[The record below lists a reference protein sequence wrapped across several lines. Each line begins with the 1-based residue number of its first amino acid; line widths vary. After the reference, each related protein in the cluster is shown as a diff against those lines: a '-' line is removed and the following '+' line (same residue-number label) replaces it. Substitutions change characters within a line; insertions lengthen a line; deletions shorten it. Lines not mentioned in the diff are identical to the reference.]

1 MDPAVTVCI
10 PAYQSAHIIRE
21 TLDSVRAQ
29 TFENFTVLISVDQS
43 TDDTAAVCHTYE
55 SDKRFKT
62 FVQSSRLG
70 WAGNVNFLLDRVTT
84 PYFAILM
91 HDDLWDKNY
100 LQTLLG
106 LIGERQSVMAYSKVE
121 RFGLKTGPFPC
132 VDYPGTPFARVHA
145 YLAGRYHALPVRAV
159 APSVLLKNGF
169 RLREYGADG
178 FQAERLGVFEM
189 LHGAEGLY
197 CPEPLYMKRVIKNST
212 VDNWGKW
219 DERKTL
225 DAWSAHHS
233 AFVEVIKSLQ
243 FPDGEKQML
252 IDALPLHIRTMNKAT
267 RHGLRSL
274 LPPEAQKPVPAKSR
288 GPGLIEALNKALRK
302 PLRAILGHSRFPRT
316 PGKPLRIVVLLAVRN
331 EALYIA
337 RCLEH
342 LYQQGVETCVIDNDS
357 TDATLSIVEGFR
369 QRGVFRIE
377 RQAYP
382 GYFDLVGQ
390 LRLKEK
396 LIAEM
401 DADWVIHCDADEIR
415 EASAPYKTLREGIEA
430 ADKAGYNAVN
440 FDEFVFLPTA
450 DEEAYENTDFVETMR
465 YYYFFEPRAFR
476 QVKAWKNTGRPV
488 DLVSSGGHNVKFKGR
503 RIFPVNF
510 ILRHYI
516 ALSRQHTIQ
525 KYAVDRVYSEVEIKE
540 RRWHM
545 ARAAFNPQD
554 LKVPDR
560 KQLKNIENGVWDK
573 SEPWKHHAFFGRG
586 TNND

>member
-10 PAYQSAHIIRE
+10 PAYQSAHIIHE

-43 TDDTAAVCHTYE
+43 TDDTAAVCRTYE
-55 SDKRFKT
+55 RDKRFKV

-106 LIGERQSVMAYSKVE
+106 LISERPSVMAYSSME
-121 RFGLKTGPFPC
+121 RFGLRSGPFRC
-132 VDYPGTPFARVHA
+132 RGYSGSPFERVHA
-145 YLAGRYHALPVRAV
+145 YLSERYHATPLRGV
-159 APSVLLKNGF
+159 APSVLLKSGF
-169 RLREYGADG
+169 RLREYGVAG

-189 LHGAEGLY
+189 LYGVEGLY
-197 CPEPLYMKRVIKNST
+197 CPEPLYKKRVIKNST

-219 DERKTL
+219 DEQKTL
-225 DAWSAHHS
+225 NAWSVHNS
-233 AFVEVIKSLQ
+233 AFVEVINSLQ
-243 FPDGEKQML
+243 FPDAEKQML
-252 IDALPLHIRTMNKAT
+252 IDALPLHIGTMNEAT
-267 RHGLRSL
+267 RNGLRSL
-274 LPPEAQKPVPAKSR
+274 LPPEAQQPASAKSR
-288 GPGLIEALNKALRK
+288 ALSLIKALKKALRK
-302 PLRAILGHSRFPRT
+302 PLHAILGRSRSPRA

-342 LYQQGVETCVIDNDS
+342 LYQQGVETCVIDNES
-357 TDATLSIVEGFR
+357 TDETLSIVEKFVG
-369 QRGVFRIE
+369 RGVFRIE

-396 LIAEM
+396 LAAEM
-401 DADWVIHCDADEIR
+401 DADWIIRCDADEIR
-415 EASAPYKTLREGIEA
+415 EAPAPYKTLREGIEA

-440 FDEFVFLPTA
+440 FDEFVFLPTS
-450 DEEAYENTDFVETMR
+450 DEEAYENTDFVETMC
-465 YYYFFEPRAFR
+465 YYYFFEPWYPRR
-476 QVKAWKNTGRPV
+476 VNAWKNTGRPV
-488 DLVSSGGHNVKFKGR
+488 DLVSSGGHSVKFKGR

-510 ILRHYI
+510 IMRHYI
-516 ALSRQHTIQ
+516 ALSREHAIR
-525 KYAVDRVYSEVEIKE
+525 KYGVERIYSETEIKE
-540 RRWHM
+540 RRWHV
-545 ARAAFNPQD
+545 ARGSFNPVS
-554 LKVPDR
+554 LRFPDR
-560 KQLKNIENGVWDK
+560 QQLKHVEGVWDT
-573 SEPWKHHAFFGRG
+573 SEPWKRHALFGQP
-586 TNND
+586 T